1 MAWTE
6 AYGLIQSL
14 DASAS
19 MYVINSKEEENAV
32 YNALD
37 ALGIAGTNEIH
48 FWLGLRQLSNLNPNN
63 NVDEGW
69 QWLDGR
75 LLSEE
80 LANWSPP
87 PNGGPYGEPNDSG
100 GANSQSYFEDGAE
113 DYAQFDYRVNKTWN
127 DMRDNSSGN
136 GDSWPIFEFIGTTE
150 VVWGKT
156 DPVTGADIIFD
167 GIKTSSILRSPK

>member
-48 FWLGLRQLSNLNPNN
+48 FWLGC
-63 NVDEGW
+63 
-69 QWLDGR
+69 
-75 LLSEE
+75 
-80 LANWSPP
+80 
-87 PNGGPYGEPNDSG
+87 DSCL
-100 GANSQSYFEDGAE
+100 
-113 DYAQFDYRVNKTWN
+113 
-127 DMRDNSSGN
+127 
-136 GDSWPIFEFIGTTE
+136 I
-150 VVWGKT
+150 
-156 DPVTGADIIFD
+156 
-167 GIKTSSILRSPK
+167 